1 MAAPSSDGMTARD
14 LAYQAAMLQCVSRTF
29 ALTIPQLPGAL
40 RDVVGNA
47 YLLCRIVD
55 TIEDEPTLSAGQTQ
69 AFAERFVEVVAGRE
83 AAEPFARE
91 LGAALS
97 SATTAS
103 EHDLITNTARVI
115 RITNGFR
122 ATQRGALERCVR
134 IMAQGMAEFQRYA
147 TTAGLHDL
155 PHLGSLLVLVPV
167 AVDSP
172 RRYTGAMNAIDE
184 RACGKPGCDNFGK
197 PGLNIG
203 GHGWFVTKSGRR
215 RRYRCTVCGGTLS
228 THTGTAYRG
237 LRCSRREFDQVAS
250 LRVEGVSIS
259 ATARVTGHSRPTI
272 ARWLERAST
281 AAAYFNH
288 RLLRDFDVIELQADE
303 LCTFIGSKRRTLW
316 LFATIEVCSRLWAG
330 SVLGRRSHRN
340 TKAAI
345 NDVILRG
352 RLVGC
357 PLIATD
363 GFEYYVGVM
372 VRLLGSACVY
382 GQVLKTRRN
391 NRVVRVERRVKIG
404 TASRLNAALLA
415 SEDSEALNT
424 SFIERLNLTIRQ
436 GSAYLRRRSPCHA
449 RGADQLRGHVE
460 LLRCYYNF
468 IRPHRALRF
477 GRETRTPAMQAGLVS
492 QRLALR
498 DIFTAGGLTRRIFV
512 AVVHVSVTVQ
522 PTESDEAELSTR
534 CSPSARR
541 QAA

>member
-1 MAAPSSDGMTARD
+1 
-14 LAYQAAMLQCVSRTF
+14 
-29 ALTIPQLPGAL
+29 
-40 RDVVGNA
+40 
-47 YLLCRIVD
+47 
-55 TIEDEPTLSAGQTQ
+55 
-69 AFAERFVEVVAGRE
+69 
-83 AAEPFARE
+83 
-91 LGAALS
+91 
-97 SATTAS
+97 
-103 EHDLITNTARVI
+103 
-115 RITNGFR
+115 
-122 ATQRGALERCVR
+122 
-134 IMAQGMAEFQRYA
+134 
-147 TTAGLHDL
+147 
-155 PHLGSLLVLVPV
+155 
-167 AVDSP
+167 
-172 RRYTGAMNAIDE
+172 MNAIDE

-197 PGLNIG
+197 PGLNIV
-203 GHGWFVTKSGRR
+203 GHGWFVTTSGRR

-228 THTGTAYRG
+228 TTTGTAYRG
-237 LRCSRREFDQVAS
+237 LRCSRRECDQVAR

-259 ATARVTGHSRPTI
+259 ATARVTGHSRTTI
-272 ARWLERAST
+272 ARWLERAAT
-281 AAAYFNH
+281 AAACFNH
-288 RLLRDFDVIELQADE
+288 RLLRNFDVIELQADAR
-303 LCTFIGSKRRTLW
+303 CTFIGSKRRTLW

-391 NRVVRVERRVKIG
+391 TRVVRVERRVTIG

-415 SEDSEALNT
+415 SEDAETLNT

-436 GSAYLRRRSPCHA
+436 GSAYVRRRSPCHA
-449 RGADQLRGHVE
+449 RGAAQLRGHVE
-460 LLRCYYNF
+460 LLRCYDHF